1 MSVPCALAIAGSDS
15 GGGAGIQADLK
26 TFAAFGVH
34 GTTSITAVTAQNTR
48 EVSGVYEVAPA
59 AVAAQIDAVMEDIG
73 ADAAKT
79 GMLVNAGIVEAV
91 ADRVRAHHLF
101 TLVVDPVM
109 VATTGAPLLDPGGVH
124 ALKTLLLPRAHVVT
138 PNLAEA
144 SALAGRDIESLADMR
159 RGAGHP
165 GPGSAL
171 RRHQRRP
178 PRWRADRPSLHGARL
193 HRDARRPHRSARRA
207 RNGLHLRRGHHRP
220 AGEEGHGPRSRRR
233 GKELHRGGDPARTPA
248 GPRLRARQ
256 PTTLRDPLPPL
267 IPQQAGGSKH

>member
-159 RGAGHP
+159 DAARAIQDLGPRYVVIKGGHLAGEPIDLLYTVHDFIAMRGGRIEA
-165 GPGSAL
+165 
-171 RRHQRRP
+171 
-178 PRWRADRPSLHGARL
+178 
-193 HRDARRPHRSARRA
+193 RDAHGTGCIFAAAITALLAKKATAPEAVAEAKSFTAEAIRH
-207 RNGLHLRRGHHRP
+207 GLRL
-220 AGEEGHGPRSRRR
+220 GHGSGPANPLPSVIPSRR
-233 GKELHRGGDPARTPA
+233 
-248 GPRLRARQ
+248 
-256 PTTLRDPLPPL
+256 
-267 IPQQAGGSKH
+267 